1 MNWLRAVGRAA
12 VRALY
17 AEISLEPKPGL
28 VSFRD
33 TGSHQDMDASTF
45 MRSLFALRHYFPA
58 MAQAGY
64 HGAQFD
70 TLQTLGLQAEAR
82 MLFATG
88 GINTHRG
95 AVFGLG
101 LLCASAGQVRAQG
114 LPLTPRHLR
123 AVLLATWGQALA
135 DRTAVASAQA
145 PCSHG
150 QTVARRYGLRS
161 AGAEAALGFPCLF
174 DVTWPSLQHA
184 LAAGLGARAAR
195 VHALFATIAAL
206 DDTNLVHRGGMPG
219 LRLAQG
225 LAQQFLA
232 AGGVFQTHWVNH
244 ARSVH
249 ATLVQ
254 HRLSPGGAADVL
266 VSACW
271 MQSMC
276 QPAPL
281 LRAHSDQACPDTEKW
296 PCRA

>member
-1 MNWLRAVGRAA
+1 MNWAHTAGRAA

-33 TGSHQDMDASTF
+33 TGSHLDMDGSTF

-58 MAQAGY
+58 MVQAGKRS
-64 HGAQFD
+64 APFAD
-70 TLQTLGLQAEAR
+70 LQALGLQAEAR
-82 MLFATG
+82 MLAATG

-114 LPLTPRHLR
+114 LSLTPQHLR
-123 AVLLATWGQALA
+123 TVLMATWGPELA
-135 DRTAVASAQA
+135 ERAAVANANT
-145 PCSHG
+145 PTSHG

-174 DVTWPSLQHA
+174 EVTWPCLQQA

-195 VHALFATIAAL
+195 VQALFATMAAL

-219 LRLAQG
+219 LHMAQCLAQK
-225 LAQQFLA
+225 FLD
-232 AGGVFQTHWVNH
+232 AGGVFNPHWVRQ
-244 ARSVH
+244 AREVH
-249 ATLVQ
+249 ATFVQ
-254 HRLSPGGAADVL
+254 HHLSPGGAADVL
-266 VSACW
+266 ASACW
-271 MQSMC
+271 MQAIC
-276 QPAPL
+276 QPARQQVARDDAASHGL
-281 LRAHSDQACPDTEKW
+281 EER
-296 PCRA
+296 PCLA

>member
-1 MNWLRAVGRAA
+1 MNWLHAVGRAA

-33 TGSHQDMDASTF
+33 TGSHCDMDASTF
-45 MRSLFALRHYFPA
+45 MRSLFSLRHYFPA

-64 HGAQFD
+64 HAARFD
-70 TLQTLGLQAEAR
+70 TLQSLGLQAEAR
-82 MLFATG
+82 MLMATG

-114 LPLTPRHLR
+114 LTLTPHHLR
-123 AVLLATWGQALA
+123 TVLLATWGQALA
-135 DRTAVASAQA
+135 ERAEAASACA
-145 PCSHG
+145 PRSHG

-161 AGAEAALGFPCLF
+161 AGAEAALGFPCLL
-174 DVTWPSLQHA
+174 DITWPSLQQA
-184 LAAGLGARAAR
+184 LATGLGERAAR
-195 VHALFATIAAL
+195 VHALFATIAVL

-225 LAQQFLA
+225 LARQFLA
-232 AGGVFQTHWVNH
+232 AGGSFQPHWVSH

-249 ATLVQ
+249 ATFVQ

-266 VSACW
+266 ASACW

-276 QPAPL
+276 QSAPL
-281 LRAHSDQACPDTEKW
+281 LRAPVERVCLDTQKRL
-296 PCRA
+296 CLG